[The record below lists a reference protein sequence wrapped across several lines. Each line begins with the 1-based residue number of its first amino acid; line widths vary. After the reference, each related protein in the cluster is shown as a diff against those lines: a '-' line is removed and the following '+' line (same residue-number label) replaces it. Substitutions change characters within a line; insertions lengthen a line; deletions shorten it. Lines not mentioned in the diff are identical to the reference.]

1 MPVPEGIL
9 QRAGSML
16 QELSSI
22 ACEGKEGVTVAEF
35 LAGEQALLCM
45 LARPHSAA
53 CSMNV
58 WRPLDGFWDV
68 LSPPGRR
75 WLLLLPVHQAT
86 AVLLARCHC

>member
-1 MPVPEGIL
+1 MPEGIL

-45 LARPHSAA
+45 LPRPHLAA

-58 WRPLDGFWDV
+58 WRPLDGFGM
-68 LSPPGRR
+68 SCPRQGRR
-75 WLLLLPVHQAT
+75 WLPLLPVHQAT
-86 AVLLARCHC
+86 TVLLARCHC